1 LVAKWSFFT
10 LASFN
15 TMTNHTKHPQL
26 RRAFTLVE
34 LLVVIAIIAVL
45 MGIAFPLY
53 KSMTEGAKK
62 TAATTCMTQ
71 LVLACDNFYEKYQ
84 YLPMAL
90 NNNAQDNEETTNNR
104 FMPSLVGLR
113 VAIDENPN
121 MLPFFKFQ
129 QAKGKGDGVYDGL
142 VRTDNRAELVGP
154 WRNKEKTQR
163 HYRVV
168 LNYDNDNQLL
178 APNSIGGELLFDRRV
193 IVYHMGKDGKV
204 GGEYNDDNVYSWN
217 KSD

>member
-1 LVAKWSFFT
+1 
-10 LASFN
+10 
-15 TMTNHTKHPQL
+15 MTNTTTQSPL
-26 RRAFTLVE
+26 RRGFTLVE

-53 KSMTEGAKK
+53 NSMTESAKK
-62 TAATTCMTQ
+62 TSANSAATN

-104 FMPSLVGLR
+104 FMPALLGLR

-121 MLPFFKFQ
+121 MLVFFKFQ
-129 QAKGKGDGVYDGL
+129 QAEGKGDDVYNGL

-154 WRNKEKTQR
+154 WKNKEKNDR

-168 LNYDNDNQLL
+168 LNYDNDNQLFV
-178 APNSIGGELLFDRRV
+178 PNALGSETLFDRRA
-193 IVYHMGKDGKV
+193 IAYHMGKDGKV

>member
-1 LVAKWSFFT
+1 
-10 LASFN
+10 
-15 TMTNHTKHPQL
+15 M
-26 RRAFTLVE
+26 RGAFTLVE
-34 LLVVIAIIAVL
+34 MLVVIAIIAVL
-45 MGIAFPLY
+45 MGIGFPLY
-53 KSMTEGAKK
+53 ISITERAKK
-62 TAATTCMTQ
+62 TSAQQAATQ

-104 FMPSLVGLR
+104 FMPALLGLR

-121 MLPFFKFQ
+121 QFPFFKFQ
-129 QAKGKGDGVYDGL
+129 QAEGKGDGVYNGL
-142 VRTDNRAELVGP
+142 ARTDNRAELLGP
-154 WRNKEKTQR
+154 WLNKEKTQR

-178 APNSIGGELLFDRRV
+178 VPNDLGSEVLFERRA
-193 IVYHMGKDGKV
+193 IAYHMGKDGKV

-217 KSD
+217 KAN

>member
-1 LVAKWSFFT
+1 
-10 LASFN
+10 
-15 TMTNHTKHPQL
+15 MTNTTTQSPL
-26 RRAFTLVE
+26 GRGFTLVE

-53 KSMTEGAKK
+53 NSMTESAKK
-62 TAATTCMTQ
+62 TSANSAATN

-104 FMPSLVGLR
+104 FMPALLGLR

-121 MLPFFKFQ
+121 MLVFFKFQ
-129 QAKGKGDGVYDGL
+129 QAEGKGDDVYNGL

-154 WRNKEKTQR
+154 WKNKEKNDR

-168 LNYDNDNQLL
+168 LNYDNDNQLFV
-178 APNSIGGELLFDRRV
+178 PNALGSETLFDRRA
-193 IVYHMGKDGKV
+193 IAYHMGKDGKV